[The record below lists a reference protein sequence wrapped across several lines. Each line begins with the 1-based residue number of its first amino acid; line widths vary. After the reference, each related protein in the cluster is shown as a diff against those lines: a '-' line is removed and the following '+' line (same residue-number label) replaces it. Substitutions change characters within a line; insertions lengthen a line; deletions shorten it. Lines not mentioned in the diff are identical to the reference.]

1 MYRVIYKMIHGDY
14 RLSDDMTLNEAKAF
28 KEKCFNSGYKEVH
41 IIQIVEWNGGFYG
54 KKNK

>member
-1 MYRVIYKMIHGDY
+1 MKRYFLGDMIMYRVIYKMIHGDY

-41 IIQIVEWNGGFYG
+41 IIQIVE
-54 KKNK
+54 